1 MLALARA
8 YDEGLA
14 GIAGSYG
21 GVRGYLFEGEWAEEG
36 EVDEWER
43 VWVETKVG
51 LMDSFHLLLGGLVG
65 GLVGEEVGVGSEGLG
80 REVER
85 SFDIIFAILDLPSTT
100 TPTPTSSTTPTP
112 FLNRPLLADYQHTYD
127 LSRTLSSTLSR
138 HQREREKD
146 ARLELLEST
155 LRSFDDVSGTR
166 REKGAGALKILLRS
180 SGIQPGIDN
189 RGNSKDKGKARAPP
203 PPHEDDHEITEKISQ
218 VLSILP
224 DTNPANIRALL
235 ARNPGWGVEK
245 IVGAI
250 LEGEDGDDLGEDGG
264 KEREEKDYV
273 YTKERRNVFD
283 DLDAIID
290 LGSVRVGK
298 KRFAFSLPSLLIH
311 TNPYANSQDPTT
323 ILQDRTYIEQ
333 MKADILRRVEAFSD
347 SESDSEPEA
356 QSQAK
361 GRTVAFEEELDDGG
375 GGDVGGGESVKVIGD
390 GEDSGPSDDSEDS
403 GEEREE
409 GKQNPETVLELTYI
423 RDPKLFDRDAA
434 TRRGKGRV
442 ELRSVTGSLS
452 FFLSLLSSVS
462 FRLISVI
469 SSSFEIDLNLTS
481 CYRLVRRADRGV
493 EDHVGAE
500 CEPLSPPCCLGFN

>member
-21 GVRGYLFEGEWAEEG
+21 GVRGSLFEGEWVEER

-85 SFDIIFAILDLPSTT
+85 SFDIIFAILDLPSSTT

-127 LSRTLSSTLSR
+127 LSRTLSAALSR

-180 SGIQPGIDN
+180 SGVQPGIDN

-224 DTNPANIRALL
+224 DTNPAYIRALL
-235 ARNPGWGVEK
+235 ARNPGWGVER

-250 LEGEDGDDLGEDGG
+250 LEGEGGDDLDEDGG
-264 KEREEKDYV
+264 EEREEKEYV

-298 KRFAFSLPSLLIH
+298 KRFVFSLPSLLTH

-323 ILQDRTYIEQ
+323 ILQDRAYIKE

-347 SESDSEPEA
+347 SESDSDPEV

-361 GRTVAFEEELDDGG
+361 GRTVAFEEELDD
-375 GGDVGGGESVKVIGD
+375 DAGGGERVKVIGD

-409 GKQNPETVLELTYI
+409 GKQNPETVLELAYI

-442 ELRSVTGSLS
+442 ELRSVTGS
-452 FFLSLLSSVS
+452 FLSLLSSVS
-462 FRLISVI
+462 FRPSVLFLCFRVI
-469 SSSFEIDLNLTS
+469 SSSFG
-481 CYRLVRRADRGV
+481 RR
-493 EDHVGAE
+493 
-500 CEPLSPPCCLGFN
+500 